1 MTKERIGFI
10 GLGIMGK
17 RMALNLLKAG
27 YSMTIRSGNEET
39 RSEFAAKG
47 VRVVHTPAGVA
58 AESDVIITM
67 LPGSPE
73 VEEVVLGVFCKR
85 EILKGGCGQNLGLF
99 FRDGRMS
106 MYSREKRLKA
116 VELYIKYDK
125 SAADVI
131 RELGYPDRHT
141 LRSWYGMYLKEQETG
156 VIHDRYMRASK
167 FTEEQKGT
175 AVRHYLDHGRNY
187 SRTVRLLG
195 YPNRVTLRQWCL
207 ESAPE
212 GCKKR
217 KGRLHYTEEQKREA
231 VEALCTREC
240 SAREVADAHEVSR
253 PVLYQW
259 KNALLGK
266 EAGAVMTD
274 AENGATQK
282 TKEELLDELASLKKE
297 IKQLKLERDVL
308 RVAAEIIK
316 KDPGVDL
323 KHLANREKTLLVD
336 ALRNEH
342 PLKELLDCVK
352 ISRSSY
358 FYQHGRLLAEDK
370 YGEVKEKI
378 GRLFE
383 ENGGRYGYRRIHAL
397 LRREGERLSEKIVRR
412 IMTENAFVVF
422 GRKKR
427 KYSSYQGEKTPGAE
441 NLISRDFHA
450 DAPNIKWLTD
460 ITEFPLPAGKVYLSP
475 IVDCFD
481 GMVVSWT
488 IGTSPDAGL
497 VNSMLDMATATLGE
511 RERPVVHSDR
521 GAHYRWPGW
530 IERMEAAGLTR
541 SMSKKG
547 CSPDNA
553 ACEGF
558 FGRLKNEMFYNRKWQ
573 GVSIEEFMDI
583 LDNYLH
589 WYNEKRIKIS
599 LGAKSPLEYRRSL
612 DLAA

>member
-1 MTKERIGFI
+1 
-10 GLGIMGK
+10 
-17 RMALNLLKAG
+17 
-27 YSMTIRSGNEET
+27 
-39 RSEFAAKG
+39 
-47 VRVVHTPAGVA
+47 
-58 AESDVIITM
+58 
-67 LPGSPE
+67 
-73 VEEVVLGVFCKR
+73 
-85 EILKGGCGQNLGLF
+85 
-99 FRDGRMS
+99 
-106 MYSREKRLKA
+106 MYSREKRVKA

-167 FTEEQKGT
+167 FTEEQKET

-231 VEALCTREC
+231 VEALCKREC

-266 EAGAVMTD
+266 EAVSVMTD

-558 FGRLKNEMFYNRKWQ
+558 FVRLKNEMFYNRKWQ
-573 GVSIEEFMDI
+573 GVSIDEFMDI

-589 WYNEKRIKIS
+589 WYNEKRINLS

>member
-1 MTKERIGFI
+1 
-10 GLGIMGK
+10 
-17 RMALNLLKAG
+17 
-27 YSMTIRSGNEET
+27 
-39 RSEFAAKG
+39 
-47 VRVVHTPAGVA
+47 
-58 AESDVIITM
+58 
-67 LPGSPE
+67 
-73 VEEVVLGVFCKR
+73 
-85 EILKGGCGQNLGLF
+85 
-99 FRDGRMS
+99 

-167 FTEEQKGT
+167 FTEEQKET

-316 KDPGVDL
+316 KDPGVAP
-323 KHLANREKTLLVD
+323 KNLANKEKPLLVD
-336 ALRNEH
+336 ALRNDH
-342 PLKELLDCVK
+342 PLKDLLCCVK
-352 ISRSSY
+352 MSRSSY
-358 FYQHGRLLAEDK
+358 FYQRARLLAEDK
-370 YGEVKEKI
+370 YREVRHRIKD
-378 GRLFE
+378 LFN

-397 LRREGERLSEKIVRR
+397 LLREGRRISEKIVRR
-412 IMTENAFVVF
+412 IMAECALVVF

-427 KYSSYQGEKTPGAE
+427 KYSSYQGENAPAAE
-441 NLISRDFHA
+441 NVLERDFRA
-450 DAPNIKWLTD
+450 EAPNTKWLTD
-460 ITEFPLPAGKVYLSP
+460 ITEFQIPDGKVYLSP
-475 IVDCFD
+475 MVDCFD
-481 GMVVSWT
+481 GMLVSWT
-488 IGTSPDAGL
+488 IGTSPDAEL
-497 VNSMLDMATATLGE
+497 VNTMLDMAVATLKPGE
-511 RERPVVHSDR
+511 KPIVHSDR
-521 GAHYRWPGW
+521 GSHYRWPGW
-530 IERMEAAGLTR
+530 LKRMEVLILTR
-541 SMSKKG
+541 SMSKKA
-547 CSPDNA
+547 CTADNT

-558 FGRLKNEMFYNRKWQ
+558 WRAQEQRCSTTGH
-573 GVSIEEFMDI
+573 G
-583 LDNYLH
+583 
-589 WYNEKRIKIS
+589 
-599 LGAKSPLEYRRSL
+599 LG
-612 DLAA
+612 

>member
-1 MTKERIGFI
+1 
-10 GLGIMGK
+10 
-17 RMALNLLKAG
+17 
-27 YSMTIRSGNEET
+27 
-39 RSEFAAKG
+39 
-47 VRVVHTPAGVA
+47 
-58 AESDVIITM
+58 
-67 LPGSPE
+67 
-73 VEEVVLGVFCKR
+73 
-85 EILKGGCGQNLGLF
+85 
-99 FRDGRMS
+99 

-383 ENGGRYGYRRIHAL
+383 ENGGRYGYRRIHAP

>member
-1 MTKERIGFI
+1 MEAFW
-10 GLGIMGK
+10 GK
-17 RMALNLLKAG
+17 MKYEWLHEWRFRKREEARAALFEQVEIFYNQRRLHESNG
-27 YSMTIRSGNEET
+27 Y
-39 RSEFAAKG
+39 
-47 VRVVHTPAGVA
+47 
-58 AESDVIITM
+58 
-67 LPGSPE
+67 
-73 VEEVVLGVFCKR
+73 VFCKR
-85 EILKGGCGQNLGLF
+85 EILKRGVRTKSWTF

-106 MYSREKRLKA
+106 MYSREKRVKA

-141 LRSWYGMYLKEQETG
+141 LRSWYEMYLEEQTTG
-156 VIHDRYMRASK
+156 VVRDGYARAPK
-167 FTEEQKGT
+167 FNGEQKQI

-187 SRTVRLLG
+187 SRTVRALG
-195 YPNRVTLRQWCL
+195 YPNRETLRQWCRDQ
-207 ESAPE
+207 APE

-217 KGRLHYTEEQKREA
+217 KGRVHYTEEQERETLEELFA
-231 VEALCTREC
+231 KGNSVREI
-240 SAREVADAHEVSR
+240 ADTHEVSR
-253 PVLYQW
+253 P
-259 KNALLGK
+259 ALHQRKSDLLDK
-266 EAGAVMTD
+266 EVRDIMTE
-274 AENGATQK
+274 AENGAVPK
-282 TKEELLDELASLKKE
+282 TREELLEELGSLQSE
-297 IKQLKLERDVL
+297 IRRLKLERDAL
-308 RVAAEIIK
+308 RVTAEIIK
-316 KDPGVDL
+316 KDPGVDPKNL
-323 KHLANREKTLLVD
+323 GNREKTHLID

-342 PLKELLDCVK
+342 PLKELLDWAG

-358 FYQHGRLLAEDK
+358 FYQRGRLLAEDK
-370 YGEVKEKI
+370 YRDLKEKI
-378 GRLFE
+378 RSLFE
-383 ENGGRYGYRRIHAL
+383 ENGGCYGYRRIHAL
-397 LRREGERLSEKIVRR
+397 LRREGQRISEKIVRR
-412 IMTENAFVVF
+412 IMTECALVVF
-422 GRKKR
+422 GKKKR

-450 DAPNIKWLTD
+450 DAPNTKWLTD

-481 GMVVSWT
+481 GMVVSWS
-488 IGTSPDAGL
+488 IGTSPDAEL
-497 VNSMLDMATATLGE
+497 VNSMLDMATGTLREG
-511 RERPVVHSDR
+511 ERPVVHSDR

-530 IERMEAAGLTR
+530 IGRMEMAGLPR

-573 GVSIEEFMDI
+573 GVSIDEFMDI

-589 WYNEKRIKIS
+589 WYNEKRIKLS